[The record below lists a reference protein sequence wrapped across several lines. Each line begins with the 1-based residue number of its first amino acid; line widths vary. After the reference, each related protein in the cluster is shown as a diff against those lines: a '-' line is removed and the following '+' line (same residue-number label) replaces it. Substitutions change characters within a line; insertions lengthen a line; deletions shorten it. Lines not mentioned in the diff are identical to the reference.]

1 MVVVGTNA
9 PSSFA
14 PDAKKKDFEADDDR
28 TTARPINPI
37 VGIIIALLPRLVF
50 FVFFAFVV
58 VVFVVVIFARAKWT
72 RERERERER
81 VFFVRDDDLKMGVT
95 LLPHTENTHTQHA

>member
-1 MVVVGTNA
+1 MVVGTNA

-28 TTARPINPI
+28 TARPINPI
-37 VGIIIALLPRLVF
+37 VGIIVLLPRLVF
-50 FVFFAFVV
+50 FVFFVFV

-72 RERERERER
+72 RERERER
-81 VFFVRDDDLKMGVT
+81 VFLRDDL
-95 LLPHTENTHTQHA
+95 

>member
-1 MVVVGTNA
+1 MVVGTNA

-50 FVFFAFVV
+50 FVFFVFV

-81 VFFVRDDDLKMGVT
+81 EFFL
-95 LLPHTENTHTQHA
+95 

>member
-1 MVVVGTNA
+1 MVGTNA

-28 TTARPINPI
+28 TARPINPI
-37 VGIIIALLPRLVF
+37 VGIIIVLLPRLVF
-50 FVFFAFVV
+50 FVFFVFV

-81 VFFVRDDDLKMGVT
+81 EFFFVRDDDLKMGVT